1 MNFLET
7 IGSCLND
14 TVQTLVERNRVKA
27 QINRL
32 RLVMRSEA
40 KTINKA
46 YIELGKEYYKK
57 IKNDELKPDSGTEE
71 YCTAIVK
78 ATDRFKRAVSRY
90 HELIDSQMIDQKKTE
105 FDEDENEDITLCCS
119 YEDTTQ
125 TSPAKA
131 DDSTQSEQEE
141 DISDEVMQGDKPADE
156 SIEDVKKEF
165 DDMTDIN
172 STLESDN

>member
-57 IKNDELKPDSGTEE
+57 I
-71 YCTAIVK
+71 
-78 ATDRFKRAVSRY
+78 
-90 HELIDSQMIDQKKTE
+90 
-105 FDEDENEDITLCCS
+105 
-119 YEDTTQ
+119 
-125 TSPAKA
+125 
-131 DDSTQSEQEE
+131 
-141 DISDEVMQGDKPADE
+141 
-156 SIEDVKKEF
+156 
-165 DDMTDIN
+165 
-172 STLESDN
+172 